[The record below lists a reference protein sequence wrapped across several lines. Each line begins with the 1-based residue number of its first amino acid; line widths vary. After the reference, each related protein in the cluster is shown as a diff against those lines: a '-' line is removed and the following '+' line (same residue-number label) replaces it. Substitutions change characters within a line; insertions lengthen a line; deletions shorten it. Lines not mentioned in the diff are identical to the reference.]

1 MVRTIYSILFAAAL
15 SCATGMAQRA
25 PQFISF
31 DPPGSTATNAD
42 GINNNGDVV
51 GWYMDSSGVQHG
63 YVLRA
68 GNYTTIDY
76 PGASATIARAIN
88 DQGDIVG
95 THVGDP
101 KMPGGDVHG
110 FLLQQGNFTPLDY
123 PGHLNTITQRIN
135 NAGQVVGC
143 YHDTDNMGTMHGF
156 IFSGGNFTS
165 LSTPASMTNGLHSD
179 GSLMA
184 GLYTDMMTGVG
195 RSYLASGDT
204 IAPFDFPFSASTQI
218 WDMNDSGE
226 IAGLYT
232 DAAKKTHGFLLRLGD
247 AFSTFGIAPQAGVSP
262 AFEFVSIDY
271 PGATLTQ
278 AVGINSH
285 GDIVGGY
292 KDAAGKM
299 HGFFLSFGRHRN

>member
-1 MVRTIYSILFAAAL
+1 MLRKTYSVLCVTAL
-15 SCATGMAQRA
+15 SCATAMAQRTWE
-25 PQFISF
+25 FISF
-31 DPPGSTATNAD
+31 DPPGATATNAD
-42 GINNNGDVV
+42 GINTNGDVV
-51 GWYMDSSGVQHG
+51 GWYMDSAGKQHG

-68 GNYTTIDY
+68 GNFTTIDY
-76 PGASATIARAIN
+76 AGASATIARAIN

-101 KMPGGDVHG
+101 TLPGGDVHG

-143 YHDTDNMGTMHGF
+143 YHDQDNMGTMHGF
-156 IFSGGNFTS
+156 MLSNGNFSG
-165 LSTPASMTNGLHSD
+165 LSTPASMSNGVLSD
-179 GSLMA
+179 GSLVA
-184 GLYTDMMTGVG
+184 GLFTDMMTGLG
-195 RSYLASGDT
+195 HGYLASGDT
-204 IAPFDFPFSASTQI
+204 IAPFDFPFSASTAV

-226 IAGLYT
+226 VVGVYT

-247 AFSTFGIAPQAGVSP
+247 AFATFGITPQGGSG
-262 AFEFVSIDY
+262 AFEFVSIDF
-271 PGATLTQ
+271 PGATFTQ
-278 AVGINSH
+278 AVGINSR

-299 HGFFLSFGRHRN
+299 HGFFLSRARRHQD